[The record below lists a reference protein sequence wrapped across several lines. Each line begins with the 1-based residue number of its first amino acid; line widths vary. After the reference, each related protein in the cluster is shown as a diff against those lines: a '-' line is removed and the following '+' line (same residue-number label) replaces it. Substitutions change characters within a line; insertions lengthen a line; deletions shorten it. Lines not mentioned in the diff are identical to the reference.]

1 MYPSFGSGNRQSS
14 ASQSRS
20 LTSASQPNS
29 ARNTIQG
36 GFSSMIPQPTAQN
49 TSYAV
54 GQPSQIPP
62 YQTAS
67 PLTSSSSH
75 ASSYLVNTPI
85 ANTNNYS
92 PYSLPNFGQQPSTF
106 QGGSSSHQT
115 PYPQAS
121 FSNQPPSAP
130 PSINTARYQNPYPP
144 PNPYQP
150 STPYQQWNVYPPQQ
164 GNYPQNNPQ
173 QQSFPNPYPSSYSQ
187 QPQGGGYNTNF
198 HNERLRAIAG
208 KYEISDALLQRLN
221 ILQQFEIVVLCD
233 DSGSMNTPVDGTT
246 GTRWDELRAIVQ
258 IIIDIGTIFDSNGV
272 DVHFLNRPPMLNV
285 TDPRQVV
292 ESFSKRPQGFT
303 PLTPALRGIFQSAA
317 SKLRG
322 NKRLLVFVATDGE
335 PTDNHGNVDVQSLE
349 NLMQHERQSNTMY
362 VTFLACT
369 DDQVS
374 VDYLSRWDRTMI
386 NVDVMDDYKSEREEV
401 RQAKGFNYPF
411 SFGDYVVKALIGA
424 VDPEMDALD
433 ERTNT
438 NKRW

>member
-1 MYPSFGSGNRQSS
+1 MNQGFGSGNTQPSTPPYNSS
-14 ASQSRS
+14 
-20 LTSASQPNS
+20 TSASLPNRTS
-29 ARNTIQG
+29 NTVQG
-36 GFSSMIPQPTAQN
+36 GFSNMMPQPAAQN
-49 TSYAV
+49 ISYAV
-54 GQPSQIPP
+54 GQPSQIPSYP
-62 YQTAS
+62 SAS

-75 ASSYLVNTPI
+75 GSPYFANTPI

-121 FSNQPPSAP
+121 FSNQPPPPP
-130 PSINTARYQNPYPP
+130 PS
-144 PNPYQP
+144 
-150 STPYQQWNVYPPQQ
+150 S
-164 GNYPQNNPQ
+164 
-173 QQSFPNPYPSSYSQ
+173 
-187 QPQGGGYNTNF
+187 GGYNTNF

-292 ESFSKRPQGFT
+292 ESFNKRPNGYT
-303 PLTPALRGIFQSAA
+303 PLTSALRGIFQSAA

-335 PTDNHGNVDVQSLE
+335 PTDNHGYVDIQSLE

-369 DDQVS
+369 DDPAS
-374 VDYLSRWDRTMI
+374 VRYLNQWDRTMI
-386 NVDVMDDYKSEREEV
+386 NVDVVDDYKSEREEV
-401 RQAKGFNYPF
+401 RRTKGFNYSF
-411 SFGDYVVKALIGA
+411 SFGDYVVKALMGA
-424 VDPEMDALD
+424 VDPGVDSLD
-433 ERTNT
+433 EYANSTRNG
-438 NKRW
+438 

>member
-1 MYPSFGSGNRQSS
+1 CTSNSS
-14 ASQSRS
+14 
-20 LTSASQPNS
+20 TSASLPNRTS
-29 ARNTIQG
+29 NTVQG
-36 GFSSMIPQPTAQN
+36 GFSNMMPQPAAQN
-49 TSYAV
+49 ISYAV
-54 GQPSQIPP
+54 GQPSQIPSYP
-62 YQTAS
+62 SAS

-75 ASSYLVNTPI
+75 GSPYFANTPI

-121 FSNQPPSAP
+121 FSNQPPPPP
-130 PSINTARYQNPYPP
+130 PSTNTASYQNPYPP
-144 PNPYQP
+144 PTPHQS
-150 STPYQQWNVYPPQQ
+150 STPYQQWNVTPSQQGGYPRNEPQQ
-164 GNYPQNNPQ
+164 TYQ
-173 QQSFPNPYPSSYSQ
+173 QY
-187 QPQGGGYNTNF
+187 GGGYNTSFN
-198 HNERLRAIAG
+198 NDRLRSIATQH
-208 KYEISDALLQRLN
+208 EISDASLQRLN

-233 DSGSMNTPVDGTT
+233 DSTSMNTPVNGTT

-292 ESFSKRPQGFT
+292 ESFNKRPNGYT
-303 PLTPALRGIFQSAA
+303 PLTSALRGIFQSAA

-335 PTDNHGNVDVQSLE
+335 PTDNHGYVDIQSLE

-369 DDQVS
+369 DDPAS
-374 VDYLSRWDRTMI
+374 VRYLNQWDRTMI
-386 NVDVMDDYKSEREEV
+386 NVDVVDDYKSEREEV
-401 RQAKGFNYPF
+401 RRTKGFNYPF
-411 SFGDYVVKALIGA
+411 SFGDYVVKALMGA
-424 VDPEMDALD
+424 VDPGMDSLD
-433 ERTNT
+433 EYANSTRNG
-438 NKRW
+438 